1 MPSSEHRFIYC
12 EGPLEQVA
20 LPTRVTEITTRHAQI
35 RQRGRNLRVVCAVRA
50 FVNIEGPL
58 KQVARP
64 TRVTEITVRVA
75 QIAQRTRHVSVIWSI
90 HALLDLEGPL
100 KQVTLTIQIPDDD
113 GDDAPLLLL
122 LLGEGLEVLLVSETS
137 STVIEP
143 LHPELGGIFPP
154 LAVFVF
160 KTLHVLLPC
169 FRNLH

>member
-1 MPSSEHRFIYC
+1 MFTVVDDDGDNNNSPSLST
-12 EGPLEQVA
+12 L
-20 LPTRVTEITTRHAQI
+20 
-35 RQRGRNLRVVCAVRA
+35 
-50 FVNIEGPL
+50 
-58 KQVARP
+58 
-64 TRVTEITVRVA
+64 
-75 QIAQRTRHVSVIWSI
+75 
-90 HALLDLEGPL
+90 LLDEGLLEEKDDGDGDVYAL
-100 KQVTLTIQIPDDD
+100 SDDD

-160 KTLHVLLPC
+160 KILHVLLPC